1 MKRTYF
7 LSLVSFLTLNQ
18 SLNAEEILKDEPKQ
32 NISKAQNKDLNHTA
46 KLQNE
51 KQENKTGQNAKAQQK
66 EQKTIQNENLEYLY
80 KDSKFPVNDYIY
92 NAGFREPND
101 EDSINALNKMF
112 KEEDKVKDPE
122 TNATSNSNIP
132 LENNAT
138 RLKDTIKK
146 LKELKKQEVKS
157 YQPQAYDPNAQMKKL
172 LRDSIL
178 ASRNSQIKDFNK
190 NDRYGDDGFSNQKSV
205 DIATNE
211 HKLFR
216 MIRAGKLIPA
226 TLTSAISS
234 ELNGIVTAQVEQ
246 DIYATMGNAVLIPR
260 GSKVRGFYKNDNKI
274 GQNRLEIKWRE
285 IITPQGVNVL
295 LTDAIVSDNM
305 GMSGAIGTVNNKYF
319 ERYGIAFGL
328 STVSNALLLTIASK
342 VDKGG
347 NQYVEDLYSQGKS
360 DIGTIV
366 DDIINQQSQ
375 IKPTIEIK
383 AGSRI
388 YIVPT
393 NHIWFSKPKNGEV
406 LMKYFIE
413 N

>member
-112 KEEDKVKDPE
+112 KEEAKVKDPE

-132 LENNAT
+132 LENNAS

-246 DIYATMGNAVLIPR
+246 DIYAT
-260 GSKVRGFYKNDNKI
+260 
-274 GQNRLEIKWRE
+274 E
-285 IITPQGVNVL
+285 
-295 LTDAIVSDNM
+295 
-305 GMSGAIGTVNNKYF
+305 
-319 ERYGIAFGL
+319 
-328 STVSNALLLTIASK
+328 
-342 VDKGG
+342 
-347 NQYVEDLYSQGKS
+347 
-360 DIGTIV
+360 
-366 DDIINQQSQ
+366 
-375 IKPTIEIK
+375 
-383 AGSRI
+383 
-388 YIVPT
+388 
-393 NHIWFSKPKNGEV
+393 
-406 LMKYFIE
+406 
-413 N
+413 

>member
-1 MKRTYF
+1 MKKTYLISF
-7 LSLVSFLTLNQ
+7 ALALHAFNPLLAQQESLFK
-18 SLNAEEILKDEPKQ
+18 EE
-32 NISKAQNKDLNHTA
+32 QNKSTNYLKKD
-46 KLQNE
+46 
-51 KQENKTGQNAKAQQK
+51 
-66 EQKTIQNENLEYLY
+66 NLEHLY
-80 KDSKFPVNDYIY
+80 KDTKFPVNDYIY
-92 NAGFREPND
+92 QAGFKEPDD
-101 EDSINALNKMF
+101 ETSIENITKMM
-112 KEEDKVKDPE
+112 KDEVKAQDLK
-122 TNATSNSNIP
+122 TNPKPQI

-138 RLKDTIKK
+138 KVKEIEDKIKK
-146 LKELKKQEVKS
+146 LKEQS
-157 YQPQAYDPNAQMKKL
+157 PPPQKIAPYDPHAQTKKL

-178 ASRNSQIKDFNK
+178 ASRNSEIKDFSNH
-190 NDRYGDDGFSNQKSV
+190 NRFGADGFSNQKSI

-234 ELNGIVTAQVEQ
+234 ELSGIVTAQVEQ
-246 DIYATMGNAVLIPR
+246 DIYATMGKAVLIPR
-260 GSKVRGFYKNDNKI
+260 GSKVIGFYSNDNKI

-285 IITPQGVNVL
+285 IITPQGINVL

-305 GMSGAIGTVNNKYF
+305 GMAGAVGSVNNKYF

-328 STVSNALLLTIASK
+328 STISNALLLTIASK

-360 DIGTIV
+360 DVGTIV
-366 DDIINQQSQ
+366 DDIIQQQSQ

-413 N
+413 

>member
-1 MKRTYF
+1 MKNQILKLSLITF
-7 LSLVSFLTLNQ
+7 LSLS
-18 SLNAEEILKDEPKQ
+18 SLKPLLAQETVTKESKEAVTKEANNSKNSGEELLK
-32 NISKAQNKDLNHTA
+32 N
-46 KLQNE
+46 LQNE
-51 KQENKTGQNAKAQQK
+51 QM
-66 EQKTIQNENLEYLY
+66 NLEDLY
-80 KDSKFPVNDYIY
+80 KNVKFPVSDYIFEG
-92 NAGFREPND
+92 GFREPD
-101 EDSINALNKMF
+101 EEGTIKAFADMGEEKENVEDPKEPISTNKAP
-112 KEEDKVKDPE
+112 K
-122 TNATSNSNIP
+122 I
-132 LENNAT
+132 ENNAT
-138 RLKDTIKK
+138 KAKEIQEKLDKLKKETPQPSEKVVVYDPQAHTKK
-146 LKELKKQEVKS
+146 LI
-157 YQPQAYDPNAQMKKL
+157 
-172 LRDSIL
+172 RDSIL
-178 ASRNSQIKDFNK
+178 ASRNSQIKDFSSS
-190 NDRYGDDGFSNQKSV
+190 DRFGADGFSNQKSI

-234 ELNGIVTAQVEQ
+234 DLNGIVTAQVEQ
-246 DIYATMGNAVLIPR
+246 DIYAAMGRAVLIPR
-260 GSKVRGFYKNDNKI
+260 GSKVIGFYQNDNKI

-285 IITPQGVNVL
+285 IITPQGINIL
-295 LTDAIVSDNM
+295 LTDAIVADNM

-328 STVSNALLLTIASK
+328 STVSNALLLSIASK

-347 NQYVEDLYSQGKS
+347 NQYAEDLYSQGKS

-366 DDIINQQSQ
+366 DDIIQQQSQ

-406 LMKYFIE
+406 MMKYFIE
-413 N
+413 NPR